1 MGSHQAERG
10 TGASR
15 DGRRGGELSGPAK
28 LNEEIIA
35 SRSAGEILAIVEDRG
50 ESFSKV
56 NVATAVNKLS
66 KVAKARDDLRRD
78 PRYRR
83 LLELVRLHCSAFRG
97 RQVANVV
104 HGLGVLCANKGAGNI
119 DKETAELLMRAVQK
133 NADETNPQ
141 EIANVLNALSK
152 LDAAASAVSPEGWK
166 RLAEAAEREAQ
177 EMNPQENANVLNA
190 LSKLD
195 AAAAVVS
202 PEGWKRLAEA
212 AEREAKEMNPQAIAN
227 VLNAL
232 SKLDAAAAAVS
243 REGWKRLAEAAEW
256 QAREMNPQ
264 AIANVLNA
272 LSKLDAAASAVTREG
287 WSHFSVA
294 VERQS
299 VAMNAQAVSNTLN
312 AYAEMRKRR
321 PQASAAVAETG
332 WHSLAAATARTAP
345 TMTNQVIALTV
356 DAAKKL
362 DAFASAI
369 DDEGWEILA
378 AAVARMALDFNE
390 HDAVL
395 ALSAVG
401 WKQELARSLHRQGGF
416 DALIGSIERNIDAIR
431 RGYPPDFAKETQK
444 TLHAI
449 RLIYEHDDGAYGD
462 ERLEGLRTEL
472 QTKPGNRHK

>member
-1 MGSHQAERG
+1 MCI
-10 TGASR
+10 R
-15 DGRRGGELSGPAK
+15 DSGGRGGGARAQAIEL
-28 LNEEIIA
+28 NREIIA
-35 SRSAGEILAIVEDRG
+35 SRSAGEILSIVEDRG
-50 ESFSKV
+50 ESFDGV
-56 NVATAVNKLS
+56 NVATAVNKLC
-66 KVAKARDDLRRD
+66 KVARARDNLRRD
-78 PRYRR
+78 PRYKH
-83 LLELVRLHCSAFRG
+83 LLELV
-97 RQVANVV
+97 
-104 HGLGVLCANKGAGNI
+104 
-119 DKETAELLMRAVQK
+119 QK
-133 NADETNPQ
+133 NAN
-141 EIANVLNALSK
+141 
-152 LDAAASAVSPEGWK
+152 
-166 RLAEAAEREAQ
+166 
-177 EMNPQENANVLNA
+177 EMNPQ
-190 LSKLD
+190 D
-195 AAAAVVS
+195 
-202 PEGWKRLAEA
+202 
-212 AEREAKEMNPQAIAN
+212 IAN

-243 REGWKRLAEAAEW
+243 REGWSYFA
-256 QAREMNPQ
+256 
-264 AIANVLNA
+264 
-272 LSKLDAAASAVTREG
+272 
-287 WSHFSVA
+287 VA

-345 TMTNQVIALTV
+345 TMANQSIALTV

-378 AAVARMALDFNE
+378 AAVARMALDFN
-390 HDAVL
+390 AQQTVL

-444 TLHAI
+444 TLDAI

-462 ERLEGLRTEL
+462 ERLERLRTEL
-472 QTKPGNRHK
+472 RTKPGSRHQ

>member
-152 LDAAASAVSPEGWK
+152 LDAAASAV
-166 RLAEAAEREAQ
+166 
-177 EMNPQENANVLNA
+177 
-190 LSKLD
+190 
-195 AAAAVVS
+195 
-202 PEGWKRLAEA
+202 
-212 AEREAKEMNPQAIAN
+212 
-227 VLNAL
+227 
-232 SKLDAAAAAVS
+232 
-243 REGWKRLAEAAEW
+243 
-256 QAREMNPQ
+256 
-264 AIANVLNA
+264 
-272 LSKLDAAASAVTREG
+272 TREG

-345 TMTNQVIALTV
+345 TMTNQDIALTV

-362 DAFASAI
+362 NAFASAI
-369 DDEGWEILA
+369 DDEG
-378 AAVARMALDFNE
+378 
-390 HDAVL
+390 
-395 ALSAVG
+395 
-401 WKQELARSLHRQGGF
+401 
-416 DALIGSIERNIDAIR
+416 
-431 RGYPPDFAKETQK
+431 
-444 TLHAI
+444 
-449 RLIYEHDDGAYGD
+449 
-462 ERLEGLRTEL
+462 
-472 QTKPGNRHK
+472 

>member
-1 MGSHQAERG
+1 M
-10 TGASR
+10 
-15 DGRRGGELSGPAK
+15 
-28 LNEEIIA
+28 I
-35 SRSAGEILAIVEDRG
+35 
-50 ESFSKV
+50 
-56 NVATAVNKLS
+56 
-66 KVAKARDDLRRD
+66 
-78 PRYRR
+78 
-83 LLELVRLHCSAFRG
+83 
-97 RQVANVV
+97 
-104 HGLGVLCANKGAGNI
+104 
-119 DKETAELLMRAVQK
+119 
-133 NADETNPQ
+133 PQ
-141 EIANVLNALSK
+141 GIANVLNALSK
-152 LDAAASAVSPEGWK
+152 LDAESAAVSPEGWSNF
-166 RLAEAAEREAQ
+166 A
-177 EMNPQENANVLNA
+177 
-190 LSKLD
+190 
-195 AAAAVVS
+195 
-202 PEGWKRLAEA
+202 
-212 AEREAKEMNPQAIAN
+212 
-227 VLNAL
+227 
-232 SKLDAAAAAVS
+232 
-243 REGWKRLAEAAEW
+243 
-256 QAREMNPQ
+256 
-264 AIANVLNA
+264 
-272 LSKLDAAASAVTREG
+272 
-287 WSHFSVA
+287 VA